1 MLGPSPRRIMRNTCT
16 ATLYKKLSKDTREV
30 VQSDKWQS
38 LFNVKLKTKGV
49 DTWSLEPA
57 RQSSYF
63 GGGTGSTIIGFGA
76 SSRHISDDLYK
87 NWEDAMSDDNNDKVL
102 TRASAVRR
110 FSC

>member
-1 MLGPSPRRIMRNTCT
+1 M
-16 ATLYKKLSKDTREV
+16 
-30 VQSDKWQS
+30 QSDKWQS

-76 SSRHISDDLYK
+76 SMLDISDDLYK

-102 TRASAVRR
+102 TWASAKCVVLVLSGLLSRLIFAR
-110 FSC
+110 WRTNDVIGVGD